1 MTRLEVALRGTVSP
15 SFALDAA
22 FAFEFDD
29 ARRIAALFGPSG
41 CGKSTTLAHV
51 AGLLAPDAGRVVL
64 DGDVLVDVARG
75 VNLPPAR
82 RGVGLVAQDGL
93 LFPHLD
99 VAGNLDFAER
109 RARGRP
115 HPARRDVVDALRL
128 VPLLGR
134 GVAALSGGER
144 QRAALARAL
153 LSGPRLLLLDEPV
166 SALDEPSRWEVLG
179 FVEEVTRRFGVPAL
193 YVSHQRA
200 EVARLAA
207 QAARM
212 DAGRVVA
219 AGATAD
225 VLARAP
231 EPGAVP
237 NLFRAT
243 FTAAGRGEARIGAS
257 TALVL
262 PVEGAPGETV
272 WCRLSSG
279 AVAIERPGA
288 ASAGSARNHLPG
300 RVVAL
305 AAEALRVRVAVD
317 AAVPLH
323 VDVTPQ
329 AAAEL
334 ALAPGAPVVCTFKS
348 HSIEVLR

>member
-1 MTRLEVALRGTVSP
+1 MTRLEVALRRTFAPGFTV
-15 SFALDAA
+15 DAA
-22 FAFEFDD
+22 FAFDFDD

-41 CGKSTTLAHV
+41 CGKSTTLSLV
-51 AGLLAPDAGRVVL
+51 AGLLAPESGRVAL
-64 DGDVLVDVARG
+64 DGVALVDVERG
-75 VNLPPAR
+75 VNLPPAD

-99 VAGNLDFAER
+99 VAGNLEYAER

-115 HPARRDVVDALRL
+115 HAARADVVDALRL
-128 VPLLGR
+128 APLLPR
-134 GVAALSGGER
+134 GVSGLSGGER
-144 QRAALARAL
+144 QRVALGRAL

-166 SALDEPSRWEVLG
+166 SALDETARWEVLA
-179 FVEEVTRRFGVPAL
+179 FVEEVTSRFAVPAL

-212 DAGRVVA
+212 DAGRIVD
-219 AGATAD
+219 AGPTST
-225 VLARAP
+225 VLAQTP
-231 EPGAVP
+231 EPGTVP

-243 FTAAGRGEARIGAS
+243 FTGASPGEARIDER
-257 TALVL
+257 TTLVL
-262 PVEGAPGETV
+262 PVEGAAGATA
-272 WCRLSSG
+272 WCRISSG
-279 AVAIERPGA
+279 AIALQRPGA
-288 ASAGSARNHLPG
+288 ASAGSARNHWPG

-305 AAEALRVRVAVD
+305 AAEALRVRVAID

-334 ALAPGAPVVCTFKS
+334 ALAFGVDVVCTFKS
-348 HSIEVLR
+348 HSVEVLS